1 MSFSNQSQK
10 ITCFTI
16 TSVNGAQRV
25 IGRSGQNIS
34 QMRRDIGKGLYVR
47 VEPTKTR
54 RVTPDQLDAD
64 GYVKMTCAN
73 SNGDE
78 FTVNIFVGKVP
89 PTDEDGNILVQ
100 VKPVMVSAWTK
111 AAVEHAIKKIDAITN
126 QREVDLMA
134 TVSICPPDLIKHVI
148 GARGSGL
155 RRLERDIGDGCYIA
169 CSDGVFV
176 IKANHKKSAL
186 RGKIVVEKKIKELIQ
201 SFQTQKKSVGASE
214 IASKPGS
221 TSFSIFAE
229 DTDDEDEDVREDID
243 LCVGDMPKKTLSK
256 SVIRRNRRKAAA
268 AEKLAAKSI
277 AEDPA
282 VMFVS
287 PPLKRET
294 TGALKPS
301 TSGWASDSTTSVDTV
316 ETTSDSTVSSP
327 SLNGVWGSQTV
338 TISESLEDSASRG
351 EGFGSMPVVSL
362 KKSSFSKPKVSL
374 TPFTFD
380 IMGDFA
386 TSSPES
392 LILKRED
399 PIAGSDTVD
408 FLDMVDK
415 FAVNTW
421 DEDSEEE

>member
-1 MSFSNQSQK
+1 
-10 ITCFTI
+10 
-16 TSVNGAQRV
+16 V
-25 IGRSGQNIS
+25 IGRNGQNIS

-54 RVTPDQLDAD
+54 RVTPDQLDVD
-64 GYVKMTCAN
+64 GYVTMTCAN
-73 SNGDE
+73 YNGDKR
-78 FTVNIFVGKVP
+78 TVNIFVGKAAP
-89 PTDEDGNILVQ
+89 KDEDGNILVQ

-111 AAVEHAIKKIDAITN
+111 VAVEHAIKKINAITN
-126 QREVDLMA
+126 QREVDLMT
-134 TVSICPPDLIKHVI
+134 TVSICPPNLIKHVI

-155 RRLERDIGDGCYIA
+155 RRLERDIGDGCYIS

-214 IASKPGS
+214 IASKHGS

-229 DTDDEDEDVREDID
+229 DTDDEDEDVHGDID
-243 LCVGDMPKKTLSK
+243 LCVSDMPKKTLSK
-256 SVIRRNRRKAAA
+256 SVKRRNRRKAAA

-287 PPLKRET
+287 PPLTRS
-294 TGALKPS
+294 GALKPA
-301 TSGWASDSTTSVDTV
+301 TSGWASDSSTSVDTV
-316 ETTSDSTVSSP
+316 ETTSDSTASSP

-351 EGFGSMPVVSL
+351 EAFESMPVVSP
-362 KKSSFSKPKVSL
+362 KKSSFPQPKVSL

-399 PIAGSDTVD
+399 PITETRCGDS
-408 FLDMVDK
+408 FDMMAEK
-415 FAVNTW
+415 FSVNTW